1 MKRYIA
7 RRIVAS
13 VPVFFIVTAAAF
25 FLLQLTGADAA
36 VAISANE
43 ASAEQVAALREE
55 LGLDRPVIVQ
65 YLDWLGNAATG
76 DFGRSMTKS
85 QLPVGSQIWERLP
98 VTLELAF
105 IALCVSVTIAI
116 PVGVLSAV
124 KRNSVWDYAASVV
137 ALFGVSVPGFALA
150 FLALYLFAVNLGWI
164 PVGGYADLWV
174 DPVQNLKVMVVPGVV
189 LGMELAGVVTRL
201 TRSTLLEV
209 LHEDYVRTARAKG
222 LANRVVVVRH
232 ALRNSMLPVLTVV
245 GLQLGFLI
253 GGAFV
258 IEVIFSLPGMGRL
271 LVNGINARDLFLI
284 EGILLVIVATFIT
297 VNLLVDVAYAVADP
311 RIRYS

>member
-13 VPVFFIVTAAAF
+13 IPVFFIVTAAAF

-43 ASAEQVAALREE
+43 ASAEQVAALRQE

-105 IALCVSVTIAI
+105 IALCVSVVIAI

-150 FLALYLFAVNLGWI
+150 FLALYLFAVYLGWI

-222 LANRVVVVRH
+222 LAGRVVVVRH

>member
-13 VPVFFIVTAAAF
+13 IPVFFIVTAAAF

-43 ASAEQVAALREE
+43 ASAEQVAALRQE

-105 IALCVSVTIAI
+105 IALCVSVVIAI

-150 FLALYLFAVNLGWI
+150 FLALYLFAVYLGWI
-164 PVGGYADLWV
+164 PVGGYVDLWV

-222 LANRVVVVRH
+222 LAGRVVVVRH